1 MEYLNPDT
9 LYTDKDNFIVVLN
22 SKFATTIYNPGY
34 NSSCEFDL
42 PEPIRRGKTDI
53 KLCCSVLSFVC
64 PNSIYNVNE
73 TNNILSVTNSYIGTV
88 PQTNPVLYTIPVGNY
103 NSQTLISTLLS
114 ILPSGFSISFNTINN
129 KYTFNYTQTFSI
141 NSTSTAYQVLGFK
154 ANTTY
159 LSTSNSLA
167 APYTCNFNGVEQIN
181 ILLTSVNTNN
191 IDCFSGNTKSSII
204 QPVQIPL
211 GTNQILYQKTNE
223 YNFMISQDMLDDLKI
238 ELRDSNNNLVNLNNQ
253 HFNLVLMFTVVR
265 DIYRFRNSNSFHEIT
280 GIHN

>member
-1 MEYLNPDT
+1 
-9 LYTDKDNFIVVLN
+9 
-22 SKFATTIYNPGY
+22 
-34 NSSCEFDL
+34 
-42 PEPIRRGKTDI
+42 
-53 KLCCSVLSFVC
+53 
-64 PNSIYNVNE
+64 
-73 TNNILSVTNSYIGTV
+73 
-88 PQTNPVLYTIPVGNY
+88 
-103 NSQTLISTLLS
+103 
-114 ILPSGFSISFNTINN
+114 
-129 KYTFNYTQTFSI
+129 
-141 NSTSTAYQVLGFK
+141 LGFK

-265 DIYRFRNSNSFHEIT
+265 DIYRFRNSNNFHDIT